1 MTRVLAVSVDVAHE
15 SYIST
20 VKAPVIA
27 ALFLIV
33 PVTAMEY
40 VVIGV
45 VELHENCQALYV
57 KLDVEVPVKAG
68 VIV

>member
-1 MTRVLAVSVDVAHE
+1 MTRVLGVSVDVAHE

-27 ALFLIV
+27 SLFLIV
-33 PVTAMEY
+33 PVTAIEY
-40 VVIGV
+40 VAIGV
-45 VELHENCQALYV
+45 VELHENCKGLYV
-57 KLDVEVPVKAG
+57 KLDVGVPVKAG